1 MNLGEDKEMETMAC
15 KNPKMQTKEHLQDF
29 SFKGPL
35 SHFVLISK
43 KQNLQA
49 FLNLD
54 SNYLSFHKLTQ
65 LNNKPVNYYH

>member
-43 KQNLQA
+43 K
-49 FLNLD
+49 
-54 SNYLSFHKLTQ
+54 
-65 LNNKPVNYYH
+65 

>member
-15 KNPKMQTKEHLQDF
+15 KNPKMQTKERLQDF

-43 KQNLQA
+43 K
-49 FLNLD
+49 
-54 SNYLSFHKLTQ
+54 
-65 LNNKPVNYYH
+65 

>member
-1 MNLGEDKEMETMAC
+1 MHRKRRKRGLLKPKKLNKISFLQNLESFAPLNLGEDKEMETMAC

-43 KQNLQA
+43 K
-49 FLNLD
+49 
-54 SNYLSFHKLTQ
+54 
-65 LNNKPVNYYH
+65 